1 MSDLIRRVAF
11 IGKGAEN
18 LAKALQ
24 LADSPLEEADVALFI
39 VSASDGIV
47 RADSDLWATARELY
61 IPSIVVITELDPL
74 VELDFEDMSA
84 IAGRILD
91 PVTTPYLVLHDESSA
106 PVALIEL
113 ATMTIRDYSTGQLA
127 TRNADPEHLE
137 LVKEF
142 AEENAQQIEDAGE
155 GGFENGLLY
164 PALPWVP
171 VNRMGEDEIKSYIE
185 LVDVVPSAS

>member
-11 IGKGAEN
+11 IGKDAEI
-18 LAKALQ
+18 LASALQ
-24 LADSPLEEADVALFI
+24 LAATPLEEADVAIFI

-47 RADSDLWATARELY
+47 RGDSDQWAIARELY
-61 IPSIVVITELDPL
+61 IPSIVVVTELNPN

-106 PVALIEL
+106 PVALIDL
-113 ATMTIRDYSTGQLA
+113 ATMTIRDYSTGILT
-127 TRNADPEHLE
+127 TRSADPEHLE

-142 AEENAQQIEDAGE
+142 AEERVAQLEAAGE
-155 GGFENGLLY
+155 GGFENGLLF

-171 VNRMGEDEIKSYIE
+171 ANRMGEVEIKSYVD
-185 LVDVVPSAS
+185 LVNIIPSAS

>member
-11 IGKGAEN
+11 IGKSAET
-18 LAKALQ
+18 LASALQ
-24 LADSPLEEADVALFI
+24 VANAPLEESDVAIFI

-47 RADSDLWATARELY
+47 RGDSDLWSIARELY
-61 IPSIVVITELDPL
+61 IPSIVVITELNPN

-113 ATMTIRDYSTGQLA
+113 ESLKIRDYSSGSLEV
-127 TRNADPEHLE
+127 RDADQEHVE
-137 LVKEF
+137 LVSEF
-142 AEENAQQIEDAGE
+142 AEERSEQLEDAGI

-171 VNRMGEDEIKSYIE
+171 QNRMGEEEIKSYIE

>member
-1 MSDLIRRVAF
+1 MSDLIRRVSF
-11 IGKGAEN
+11 IGKGAESLASALN
-18 LAKALQ
+18 LAH
-24 LADSPLEEADVALFI
+24 SPLEDSDVALFI
-39 VSASDGIV
+39 VSANDGIV

-61 IPSIVVITELDPL
+61 IPSLVVITELDPT

-91 PVTTPYLVLHDESSA
+91 PVATPFLVLHDESSA

-113 ATMTIRDYSTGQLA
+113 ATLKIKDYSTGSLIERPA
-127 TRNADPEHLE
+127 EAEHVE

-142 AEENAQQIEDAGE
+142 AEDYRATIEDAGE
-155 GGFENGLLY
+155 NGFENGLLY

-171 VNRMGEDEIKSYIE
+171 QNRMGEAEIRSYIE
-185 LVDVVPSAS
+185 LVDVVPSAR

>member
-18 LAKALQ
+18 LANALQ

-113 ATMTIRDYSTGQLA
+113 ATMTIRDYSTGQLT
-127 TRNADPEHLE
+127 TRSADPEHLE

-142 AEENAQQIEDAGE
+142 AEENAQQIEDTGE